1 MSPTLAYQ
9 FNRFLRGSVP
19 FAITVL
25 LALMSV
31 VPIGISGYAIVT
43 PSFAAISV
51 FYWSIH
57 RPYLM
62 SAPLCFVLGLL
73 SDFLTGAPLGLSSFL
88 YLLIHAVAV
97 SQRRIFIGKAF
108 VLTWFGY
115 FLIAFIIAMLSWI
128 VACFYSLAILP
139 LTPILVQYAL
149 SLLVFPL
156 FAWGFGMLQNNL
168 LRLT

>member
-19 FAITVL
+19 FAVTVL

-31 VPIGISGYAIVT
+31 VPIGIAGYAIVT

-62 SAPLCFVLGLL
+62 APPLCFLLGLL
-73 SDFLTGAPLGLSSFL
+73 SDCLTGAPLGLSSFL
-88 YLLIHAVAV
+88 YLLIHGITV
-97 SQRRIFIGKAF
+97 SQRRIFIGKSF
-108 VLTWFGY
+108 VLTWFG
-115 FLIAFIIAMLSWI
+115 FALIGFIIAMLSWLI
-128 VACFYSLAILP
+128 ACLYSLALVP
-139 LTPILVQYAL
+139 LTPILVQFAL
-149 SLLVFPL
+149 SLLVFPM
-156 FAWGFGMLQNNL
+156 FAWGFGMLQNSL
-168 LRLT
+168 LRTT

>member
-19 FAITVL
+19 FAVTVL

-31 VPIGISGYAIVT
+31 VPIGIAGYAIVT

-62 SAPLCFVLGLL
+62 APPLCFLLGLL
-73 SDFLTGAPLGLSSFL
+73 SDCLTGAPLGLSSFL
-88 YLLIHAVAV
+88 YLLIHGITV
-97 SQRRIFIGKAF
+97 SQRRIFIGKSF
-108 VLTWFGY
+108 VLTWFG
-115 FLIAFIIAMLSWI
+115 FALIGFIIAMLSWLI
-128 VACFYSLAILP
+128 ACLYSLALLP
-139 LTPILVQYAL
+139 LTPILVQFAL
-149 SLLVFPL
+149 SLLVFPM
-156 FAWGFGMLQNNL
+156 FAWGFGMLQNSL
-168 LRLT
+168 LRTT